1 MAENYEPK
9 LLWIKDGKQVTS
21 DLKSAEAAEA
31 AVKARLEYNNKEDDG
46 E

>member
-21 DLKSAEAAEA
+21 DLKSAEAA
-31 AVKARLEYNNKEDDG
+31 VKARLEYDNKESND